1 MSVSELIRKLSP
13 EKLVEIRFSYVYF
26 LMYLLIYFFHSE
38 ARVYGSEANIA
49 VAVLSEN
56 AVATLHA
63 TLIWS

>member
-13 EKLVEIRFSYVYF
+13 EKLVEIRFSFFF
-26 LMYLLIYFFHSE
+26 LMYLLFFFHSE